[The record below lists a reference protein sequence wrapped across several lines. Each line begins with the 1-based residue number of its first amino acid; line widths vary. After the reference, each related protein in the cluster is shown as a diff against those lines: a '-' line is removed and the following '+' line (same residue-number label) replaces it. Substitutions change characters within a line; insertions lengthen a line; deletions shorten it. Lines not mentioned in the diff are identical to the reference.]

1 MDIVFTL
8 LNEIPLIILGLL
20 FFLISMVFYIIF
32 YIYMNLNL
40 KSISKIIFNNERK
53 YRRPLEPFSFIFLS
67 FLPITFW
74 REILNIKY
82 GTSFKK
88 LYGKEFYYSLD
99 KDQLVDL
106 LKNHRAY
113 FVFQYIIFI
122 STTLALIFSIS
133 AYVWGRLFK

>member
-1 MDIVFTL
+1 MSIVFY
-8 LNEIPLIILGLL
+8 
-20 FFLISMVFYIIF
+20 VFF

-67 FLPITFW
+67 FLPTTFW

-113 FVFQYIIFI
+113 FIFQYIIFT

-133 AYVWGRLFK
+133 AYVWDRLFK